1 MRDRV
6 ARRALA
12 VGLIGTG
19 ALGAWATPPGGP
31 ATPPSPPPAA
41 TAATAATTAAPLAT
55 TPATG
60 PATGRVTGR
69 VAADTVTLRDGRQI
83 VAPIIKETPQTL
95 WIDLGPTIVSLPRDE
110 IERIDRRQTGQEA
123 APDAAGTAQAGSLYV
138 VAGDL
143 PERSPK
149 DLAARFGEAVILVN
163 TPSGLGSGFIIHPDG
178 YAITNAHVIQG
189 ETKIRATLFQMLRQ
203 GGVSDMRRTVIDDV
217 QIVAVNSAV
226 DLALIKLS
234 VPAGTALPTVYLS
247 PADELLAGQDVFAI
261 GAPLGLERTLST
273 GVIATTARAFEG
285 LSFIQT
291 TTQINPGNSGGPL
304 FNTRGE
310 VIGVTNMKI
319 PLGEGL
325 GFAIPSRYVR
335 DFLRHREAFA
345 YDKNNPNSGHQ
356 YNDPPQRQ
364 NFGSAPELLDDASR

>member
-1 MRDRV
+1 MADRN
-6 ARRALA
+6 ARRLLA
-12 VGLIGTG
+12 VGLIGAG

-31 ATPPSPPPAA
+31 PAQPSPAPTLPAA
-41 TAATAATTAAPLAT
+41 APA
-55 TPATG
+55 PA
-60 PATGRVTGR
+60 R
-69 VAADTVTLRDGRQI
+69 VAGDTVTLRDGRQI
-83 VAPIIKETPQTL
+83 IAPIIKETPQTL
-95 WIDLGPTIVSLPRDE
+95 WIDLGPTIVSLPREE
-110 IERIDRRQTGQEA
+110 IERIDRRQEGQD
-123 APDAAGTAQAGSLYV
+123 PGPGAAGPGGAGSLFL
-138 VAGDL
+138 VASDL

-149 DLAARFGEAVILVN
+149 DLAARFGEAVVLVN

-189 ETKIRATLFQMLRQ
+189 ETKIRVTLFQMLRQ

-226 DLALIKLS
+226 DLALIKLN
-234 VPAGTALPTVYLS
+234 VPGSAGLPAVYIS

-356 YNDPPQRQ
+356 YNDPPLRQ
-364 NFGSAPELLDDASR
+364 NFGRAPELLDDASR